1 MECPRYDV
9 VIVGSGMGGGTLA
22 SALAAHGARVLVV
35 ERGGFVQ
42 QEAENWSARAV
53 WGEKR
58 YRANDTWL
66 DESGTGF
73 RPYTHYCV
81 GGNSKFWGCVLYR
94 LRREDFA
101 ELEHHGG
108 TSPAWPIGYE
118 DLAPYYTRA
127 ERLYCVHGAHD
138 QDPTEPPREP
148 FPHPAVPHQGR
159 VAELVPRLREVGLHP
174 AHLPLGLLRPGES
187 EGCQLCGTCNAY
199 PCRLQMKADVEV
211 CALRPATA
219 RDTVTLWTDTIATR
233 LLTNGRGDHV
243 HAVELVRHGRR
254 CVVEAPLF
262 VVSCGAVNSAALLLR
277 SVSRAHPRGLGNS
290 SGLVGRNYMAHFATM
305 LSAFMPP
312 THDTTFAKTVA
323 INDWYFDGPE
333 SDFPLGSIQAQGR
346 SNATIAKAVG
356 AAVLRLVP
364 DRAFEEWF
372 ARSIEW
378 LVMSEDLPSPDNRVT
393 LAPDGRIRL
402 EWRPRN
408 ARAHRALVA
417 ASKQLFRRIGCLAV
431 VAVSL
436 GVHNTTHQCGTV
448 VFGNDPRTSVL
459 DPFCRSHDVGNLFV
473 VDASFFPSSAAVNPA
488 LTIAAQALRV
498 ADHIEATHFS

>member
-1 MECPRYDV
+1 MKRQRFDV

-22 SALAAHGARVLVV
+22 SVLASSGARVLVV

-53 WGEKR
+53 WGERR
-58 YRANDTWL
+58 YRAKDAWL
-66 DESGTGF
+66 DGEGAEF

-94 LRREDFA
+94 LRREDF
-101 ELEHHGG
+101 EEMEHHGG
-108 TSPAWPIGYE
+108 ISRAWPFGYE
-118 DLAPYYTRA
+118 TLAPYYSRA

-159 VAELVPRLREVGLHP
+159 VAELVPRLRDLGLHP
-174 AHLPLGLLRPGES
+174 APLPLGLVRPGHS

-199 PCRLQMKADVEV
+199 PCRLRMKADVEV
-211 CALRPATA
+211 CALQAPLA
-219 RDTVTLWTDTIATR
+219 RDTLTLWTDTIATR
-233 LLTNGRGDHV
+233 LETNGRGDRV
-243 HAVELVRHGRR
+243 DRLEVVRNGRR
-254 CVVEAPLF
+254 QDVEAPLF

-277 SVSRAHPRGLGNS
+277 SASRAHPAGLANS

-305 LSAFMPP
+305 LSAFIPP
-312 THDTTFAKTVA
+312 SHDTRFAKTVT
-323 INDWYFDGPE
+323 INDYYFGGPE
-333 SDFPLGSIQAQGR
+333 SDLPLGSIQAQGR

-356 AAVLRLVP
+356 RSVARLVP
-364 DRAFEEWF
+364 DRAYQEWF
-372 ARSIEW
+372 ARSVEW

-393 LAPDGRIRL
+393 VTTDGRIRL

-408 ARAHRALVA
+408 AVAHRALVGA
-417 ASKQLFRRIGCLAV
+417 ARQLLRRVGCRASI
-431 VAVSL
+431 AVSL
-436 GVHNTTHQCGTV
+436 GVNNTTHQCGTV
-448 VFGNDPRTSVL
+448 VFGDDPRRSVL
-459 DPFCRSHDVGNLFV
+459 DPWCRTHDVENLFV

-488 LTIAAQALRV
+488 LTIAAQALCV
-498 ADHIEATHFS
+498 ADHIQDTHLS